1 MYLMQKKFDPFETQT
16 NVLMSDSLKDE
27 ISSELLEKISVNKKP
42 VISSNPKF
50 IFQLN
55 DNLISVNIKKF
66 NINNIKLEYNV
77 DLLKYLLDKISVD
90 KKYETEI
97 AFIIKIDD
105 LELLK
110 EYKLIDISFTKKSI
124 TLQFL
129 NTY

>member
-1 MYLMQKKFDPFETQT
+1 MQKKFDPFETQT

-27 ISSELLEKISVNKKP
+27 ISSELLEKISVNKKS

-105 LELLK
+105 L
-110 EYKLIDISFTKKSI
+110 
-124 TLQFL
+124 
-129 NTY
+129 

>member
-1 MYLMQKKFDPFETQT
+1 MQKKFDPFETQT

-77 DLLKYLLDKISVD
+77 DLLKHLLDKISVD

>member
-1 MYLMQKKFDPFETQT
+1 MQKKFDPFETQT

-77 DLLKYLLDKISVD
+77 DLLKHLLDKISVD
-90 KKYETEI
+90 KKYEAEI

>member
-77 DLLKYLLDKISVD
+77 DLLKHLLDKISVD

>member
-1 MYLMQKKFDPFETQT
+1 MQKKFDPFETQT

>member
-1 MYLMQKKFDPFETQT
+1 MQKKFDPFETQT

-55 DNLISVNIKKF
+55 DNLISINIKKF

-77 DLLKYLLDKISVD
+77 DLLKHLLDKISVD

>member
-27 ISSELLEKISVNKKP
+27 ISSELLEKISVNKKS

-105 LELLK
+105 L
-110 EYKLIDISFTKKSI
+110 
-124 TLQFL
+124 
-129 NTY
+129 